1 MTPCQTLIFRAQSAQ
16 CTDIGRPHQLDN
28 STTLPPPLSLSLAY
42 SLSLRVSILSMW
54 VHSQK
59 RRRATRMRA
68 LVLRR
73 SGVRKR
79 KKSFTSRPVRTLAL
93 APLRRCESFL
103 HSLNWCSHSGLIQL
117 KYYSVDLSHPIH
129 RNLTSLSLT
138 LHIPQLAV
146 LTVL

>member
-1 MTPCQTLIFRAQSAQ
+1 
-16 CTDIGRPHQLDN
+16 
-28 STTLPPPLSLSLAY
+28 
-42 SLSLRVSILSMW
+42 
-54 VHSQK
+54 
-59 RRRATRMRA
+59 MRA